1 MTGNRI
7 REFQFTMEFNGDV
20 VLHNDSHNLWEFFHI
35 HRHQNRLVGFQKF
48 ENSELLRQISQAC
61 HKIETDARNVYCIKV
76 RAHEGNPYNESADL
90 VAKKAID
97 TVDIGSSFTYR
108 EPKAVSN
115 GKRKVPNC
123 PDRTVQIQ
131 EKVLKSNSIS
141 RKSPKTPMK
150 KVVITEQKRSR
161 EKEAEL

>member
-1 MTGNRI
+1 M
-7 REFQFTMEFNGDV
+7 
-20 VLHNDSHNLWEFFHI
+20 
-35 HRHQNRLVGFQKF
+35 
-48 ENSELLRQISQAC
+48 
-61 HKIETDARNVYCIKV
+61 YCIKV

-108 EPKAVSN
+108 EPKEVSN

-161 EKEAEL
+161 EKEAELGNIKEPKLKKRNKASEDNSRSDKKIIPKVKLPRHPQIKRKANEGKSQSQADEEDKLSN